1 MSFLDLTEEMP
12 PHPQMRVGRYTYGL
26 KRESSDVT
34 MSCNWRLEIG
44 SFCSIA
50 PGVRFVFGR
59 HQMNCPTT
67 FPIREFVR
75 HEWKPELWPEET
87 IVVGHDVWIATNA
100 LILSGVS
107 VGHGA
112 IICAGAVVTRDV
124 APYAIVGG
132 VPAKHIRARME
143 SEKVEK
149 MLSIAWWNWP
159 EEKILSNEKLLYG
172 DVESFIRTHWTA
184 TDGLEQPNCPRP
196 TSTIV
201 EQRFPPENV

>member
-100 LILSGVS
+100 LPFATYGVRYGNGVQYQNGGGTFHDFSLAESISELGRLTLELSGLPALRAEDCM
-107 VGHGA
+107 G
-112 IICAGAVVTRDV
+112 RD
-124 APYAIVGG
+124 YRR
-132 VPAKHIRARME
+132 K
-143 SEKVEK
+143 
-149 MLSIAWWNWP
+149 
-159 EEKILSNEKLLYG
+159 
-172 DVESFIRTHWTA
+172 
-184 TDGLEQPNCPRP
+184 
-196 TSTIV
+196 
-201 EQRFPPENV
+201 